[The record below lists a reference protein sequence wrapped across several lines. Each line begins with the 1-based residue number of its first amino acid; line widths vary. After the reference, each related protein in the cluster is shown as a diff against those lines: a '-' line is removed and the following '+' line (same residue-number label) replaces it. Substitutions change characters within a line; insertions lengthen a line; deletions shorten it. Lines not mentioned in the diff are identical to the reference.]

1 MVSGMDAAN
10 FSFVDVTE
18 RDMDFLFA
26 EELECDPV
34 FRAWFLERT
43 GSSEGAEGLLRVG
56 RSISTRHGET
66 DLLLVHMAHDESK
79 RAVVIEN
86 KVAAAFRCRPSVTAF
101 AARKGCGR
109 ASGTASLRF

>member
-1 MVSGMDAAN
+1 MVSEMDVAN

-34 FRAWFLERT
+34 FRAWFLDRT
-43 GSSEGAEGLLRVG
+43 GSSEGAQGLLRVG

-66 DLLLVHMAHDESK
+66 DLLLVHRAHDGSR
-79 RAVVIEN
+79 RAVMIEN
-86 KVAAAFRCRPSVTAF
+86 KVAAAFMPLQAERYR
-101 AARKGCGR
+101 
-109 ASGTASLRF
+109 LRGEGGFLPVRFPGPR